1 MKLDKLWVKDF
12 KNLKNFAVDFDENS
26 PVTVIVGWNGTG
38 KSNLFE
44 ALVIIF
50 RDLDL
55 GHTTQFAY
63 RLEYI
68 CHGNRIKVDS
78 DPDRSPRDR
87 FRREIE
93 SISPDTEPNDTGGK
107 LQYLP
112 SYVFGYYS
120 GPSNRLKEHF
130 AEHQR
135 RYYDAVINVKETDAV
150 ALKKLKSL
158 RRLFFA
164 ENHHSKYV
172 LLAFFIK
179 KDEKIIA
186 FLRDYLRIVGLE
198 SVLFVMKKPS
208 WGNDQHLW
216 GARGLVRKFLEK
228 LYVISL
234 APMRLKQ
241 RVSMG
246 IKKSKQ
252 QDFYYFYVK
261 DVESLAT
268 LASDYESPSD
278 FFASLESTDLSEV
291 IHDVYVKVKILNH
304 DGTLTF
310 RELSEGEQQ
319 LLMVLGLLRFTK
331 EQESLILLDEPD
343 THLNPH
349 WSVEYLTTLKNIVDD
364 EVSDSVSPEQE
375 TRHIIM
381 SSHDPLIIA
390 TLERQQVQILKR
402 DGTDRCYAEKPEMH
416 PRGLGFTGILTSDM
430 FGFRSD
436 LDPITLKTLDKK
448 VELSAKEGDLSEEE
462 MKELKRIDAELD
474 RVGFLSAFSDPY
486 YSAFVKAWARREDFE
501 HFKKPFLNKEER
513 YEHAAITDE
522 ILEELAAEES

>member
-1 MKLDKLWVKDF
+1 MKLDKLWIKDF
-12 KNLKNFAVDFDENS
+12 KNLKEFSVDFDETS
-26 PVTVIVGWNGTG
+26 FVTVIIGWNGTG

-55 GHTTQFAY
+55 GQTTKFAY

-68 CHGNRIKVDS
+68 CHGNRIKIDS
-78 DPDRSPRDR
+78 DPERTHRDQV
-87 FRREIE
+87 RREITSIDLDLHEISETRE
-93 SISPDTEPNDTGGK
+93 S
-107 LQYLP
+107 LYLP

-120 GPSNRLKEHF
+120 GPSNRLKEYF
-130 AEHQR
+130 TEHQR
-135 RYYDAVINVKETDAV
+135 RYYDAVINVKETDAAV
-150 ALKKLKSL
+150 LRGLKSL

-172 LLAFFIK
+172 LLSFFIK
-179 KDEKIIA
+179 KDDKIIA

-208 WGNDQHLW
+208 WGKKQHLW

-228 LYVISL
+228 LYDIAL
-234 APMRLKQ
+234 APMYLKQ
-241 RVSMG
+241 RVPTG
-246 IKKSKQ
+246 IKKTKQ
-252 QDFYYFYVK
+252 QEFYYLYVK
-261 DVESLAT
+261 DVEALGMLAN
-268 LASDYESPSD
+268 DYESPSD
-278 FFASLESTDLSEV
+278 FFANLESTDLSEV
-291 IHDVYVKVKILNH
+291 IHDVYVKVKIKNH

-331 EQESLILLDEPD
+331 EEESLILLDEPD

-349 WSVEYLTTLKNIVDD
+349 WNVEYLSILRGIVDD
-364 EVSDSVSPEQE
+364 EKRVSPQHE

-381 SSHDPLIIA
+381 SSHDPLVIA
-390 TLERQQVQILKR
+390 ALERQQVQILRR
-402 DGTDRCYAEKPEMH
+402 DESDRCFSTKPEMH

-436 LDPITLKTLDKK
+436 LDPITLNTLDKK
-448 VELSAKEGDLSEEE
+448 VELSAKEGRL
-462 MKELKRIDAELD
+462 
-474 RVGFLSAFSDPY
+474 
-486 YSAFVKAWARREDFE
+486 
-501 HFKKPFLNKEER
+501 
-513 YEHAAITDE
+513 T
-522 ILEELAAEES
+522 LEEANDSKGLMMNLIRSVSSRLSQIRTTAPL

>member
-1 MKLDKLWVKDF
+1 MKLDKLWIKDF
-12 KNLKNFAVDFDENS
+12 KNLKDFSVDFDENS
-26 PVTVIVGWNGTG
+26 SVTVIVGWNGTG

-55 GHTTQFAY
+55 GETTKFAY

-68 CHGNRIKVDS
+68 CHGNRIKIDS
-78 DPDRSPRDR
+78 DPDRQPRDR
-87 FRREIE
+87 VRREITPLTAASE
-93 SISPDTEPNDTGGK
+93 ANGAGSK

-112 SYVFGYYS
+112 AYVFGYYS
-120 GPSNRLKEHF
+120 GPSNRLKEYF

-135 RYYDAVINVKETDAV
+135 RYYDAVINVKDTDAA
-150 ALKKLKSL
+150 ALRELKSL

-198 SVLFVMKKPS
+198 SVLFVMKKPD
-208 WGNDQHLW
+208 WGNNQHLW

-228 LYVISL
+228 LYDISL
-234 APMRLKQ
+234 APMQLKQ
-241 RVSMG
+241 RVATG
-246 IKKSKQ
+246 IKKSRQ
-252 QDFYYFYVK
+252 QEFYYLYVK

-291 IHDVYVKVKILNH
+291 IHDVYVKVKIRNH

-331 EQESLILLDEPD
+331 EKESLILLDEPD

-349 WSVEYLTTLKNIVDD
+349 WSIEYLTILKKIVDD
-364 EVSDSVSPEQE
+364 EDSDSAAPEQE

-381 SSHDPLIIA
+381 SSHDPLVLA

-402 DGTDRCYAEKPEMH
+402 DEGDRCFAVKPEMH

-436 LDPITLKTLDKK
+436 LDPITLGTLDKK
-448 VELSAKEGDLSEEE
+448 VELSAKEGALTEEE
-462 MKELKRIDAELD
+462 KKELRKIDDELE
-474 RVGFLSAFSDPY
+474 RVGFLAAFSDPY
-486 YSAFVKAWARREDFE
+486 YSAFVKAWARRKEFE
-501 HFKKPFLNKEER
+501 HFKKPFLSKKEGED
-513 YEHAAITDE
+513 HAAITDE
-522 ILEELAAEES
+522 ILRELAEEE